1 MDAVELWRG
10 LKLTPRHNP
19 NSFRIRNSAR
29 SLRTI
34 IFALL
39 LIGSALAR
47 AQTEKWKSFSN
58 RAGWTISYPPDWRI
72 DICKSCPDPRD
83 PEASVNF
90 VPPAEKDT
98 EQGWLKVERL
108 GGRPPGMS
116 IDDWFADIKQSESL
130 IPEEDKDLRITLN
143 DLPALKV
150 RFHNPKD
157 ANNEIEVVYVLNAL
171 QTYSLTFSATK
182 PNPSVES
189 LKNYPV
195 YQRMLAS
202 FKVKP

>member
-1 MDAVELWRG
+1 LR
-10 LKLTPRHNP
+10 PRHNP
-19 NSFRIRNSAR
+19 NSSRLNSSAR
-29 SLRTI
+29 SLCTI
-34 IFALL
+34 AIALL
-39 LIGSALAR
+39 LLGSPLVR

-58 RAGWTISYPPDWRI
+58 RAGWTITYPPDWHI
-72 DICKSCPDPRD
+72 DICKSCPDPKD
-83 PEASVNF
+83 PEAYVNF
-90 VPPAEKDT
+90 VPPAEKDS

-108 GGRPPGMS
+108 GGRPPGMG
-116 IDDWFADIKQSESL
+116 IDDWFADIKQSENL

-157 ANNEIEVVYVLNAL
+157 ADNEIEVVYVLNAL

-182 PNPSVES
+182 PNSSVES
-189 LKNYPV
+189 LKNYPL

-202 FKVKP
+202 FKARP